1 MRETY
6 INRALREP
14 RLKAGV
20 SQQALA
26 VTWGPGAFM
35 AVMIGSSYGWWPWS
49 LIPILISLSVHTVL
63 KWVYKNDHRHFA
75 INARFKNMADEYQ
88 PHPREKLPK
97 PFERPEKMGRGIR
110 L

>member
-6 INRALREP
+6 VNRALREP

-20 SQQALA
+20 SPKALG
-26 VTWGPGAFM
+26 VTWGPGAFLS
-35 AVMIGSSYGWWPWS
+35 VMIGSSYGWWPWS
-49 LIPILISLSVHTVL
+49 IVPILMSLCAHTVL

-75 INARFKNMADEYQ
+75 INAKFKTMADEYQ
-88 PHPREKLPK
+88 PHSREKLPAA
-97 PFERPEKMGRGIR
+97 FQRPEKMGRGIR